1 MSLDRITKRWKRW
14 IKTPERAS
22 SSEKMH
28 ANSDPWVSSYPTLIA
43 RPKEILYMKELL
55 CKFVFL
61 KVFVSKP
68 DMYTSIWR
76 SRLFFF
82 FSSLCA
88 LKELLVYQDRH
99 WRTTWVVHCFI
110 EENKKVKTPLSSTRC
125 QIRCLKLF
133 RIC

>member
-1 MSLDRITKRWKRW
+1 MYLNWITKRWKLW
-14 IKTPERAS
+14 IKTLERAS

-28 ANSDPWVSSYPTLIA
+28 ANSDHWVSSNPTLIA
-43 RPKEILYMKELL
+43 GPKEILYMKELL
-55 CKFVFL
+55 CKFIFL
-61 KVFVSKP
+61 NIFVSKH

-110 EENKKVKTPLSSTRC
+110 EETKKVKTPLSSTRC
-125 QIRCLKLF
+125 QIRCLKLC